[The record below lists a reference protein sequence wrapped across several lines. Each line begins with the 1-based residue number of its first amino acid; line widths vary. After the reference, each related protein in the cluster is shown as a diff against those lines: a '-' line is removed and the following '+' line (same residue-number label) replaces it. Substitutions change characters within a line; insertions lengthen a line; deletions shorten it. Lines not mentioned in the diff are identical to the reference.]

1 MKGHE
6 EGIIEI
12 KKKIAIYRF
21 YIEKIGKDNQFFSW
35 MKAISS
41 LEASLACETILK
53 MSPIVFA
60 EH

>member
-21 YIEKIGKDNQFFSW
+21 YIEKIGKDN
-35 MKAISS
+35 
-41 LEASLACETILK
+41 
-53 MSPIVFA
+53 
-60 EH
+60 